1 MREATSIVSN
11 TGPLISMEKMDR
23 GYDFIRRL
31 YGQVIIPPTVL
42 AEVAADTFETP
53 QAYLQHYGIVDLIE
67 VRSVPQSVSLPE
79 IERLHQGE
87 IEAIQLA
94 LALQLPLLIE
104 ETVGRRVAQQVG
116 LRISGMAGQ
125 ITAALRRNVI
135 STNEARRQLGALLRG
150 GRINRNMYNAL
161 IADVSSSSYPPSAL

>member
-1 MREATSIVSN
+1 MTTLQRGCLIH
-11 TGPLISMEKMDR
+11 TGGVLTLVHHGDSTNAFP
-23 GYDFIRRL
+23 YIR
-31 YGQVIIPPTVL
+31 PTP
-42 AEVAADTFETP
+42 AP
-53 QAYLQHYGIVDLIE
+53 QAYLQYYGIVDLIE
-67 VRSVPQSVSLPE
+67 VRSVPQSVWLPE

-135 STNEARRQLGALLRG
+135 SAN
-150 GRINRNMYNAL
+150 
-161 IADVSSSSYPPSAL
+161 